1 MIEGGLSLHSY
12 MEKRFQRSSL
22 TQFLGDRPAT
32 ADRCIICV
40 GKYTKPA
47 AGSRSE
53 DRLRDNQETHTGL
66 FKAAEVRIGRRE
78 QVKRKERRILFCT
91 LLSRDVIMFAL
102 HKVI

>member
-1 MIEGGLSLHSY
+1 M
-12 MEKRFQRSSL
+12 K
-22 TQFLGDRPAT
+22 QFLGDRPAT
-32 ADRCIICV
+32 ADRHIICV
-40 GKYTKPA
+40 DKYTKPA

-66 FKAAEVRIGRRE
+66 FKAAEMRIGRRE

-91 LLSRDVIMFAL
+91 PLSREVFVITFAL